1 MAVGHRLPIKVGRVF
16 PVGHAVAITAPA
28 GRSARA
34 GARAYAKAR
43 RHSRVVRF
51 FRIVIPVGATLAIG
65 TVAVVAIFD
74 PFGRMGNLT
83 LGSVKLEGTK
93 ITMEQPRLTGYRKD
107 TRGYE
112 VTAVAA
118 LQDVRKPTVI
128 ELKEMRARMTMDAEG
143 TQAYLTAATGVFDTQ
158 KEQLELTSDIH
169 VRTDKDQEAWL
180 KSARA
185 DFKAGTM
192 SSKEPV
198 RVKFPNATVEA
209 DSLDITDGGKV
220 ISFVGSVRTV
230 LENAPPPQ
238 SQAAPAA
245 APAAPAPAAAPLAS
259 APAGSAA
266 RTSQAEPT
274 SLRR

>member
-1 MAVGHRLPIKVGRVF
+1 VDHGS
-16 PVGHAVAITAPA
+16 AITAPG

-34 GARAYAKAR
+34 GARAYRQAR
-43 RHSRVVRF
+43 RHSRVVRLL
-51 FRIVIPVGATLAIG
+51 RLAIPVGAALAIG
-65 TVAVVAIFD
+65 SVTAIAVLD
-74 PFGRMGNLT
+74 PFGRMGGLT
-83 LGSVKLEGTK
+83 LGPVSLSGTK

-107 TRGYE
+107 ARGYE

-118 LQDVRKPTVI
+118 LQDVRKPTII
-128 ELKEMRARMTMDAEG
+128 ELKEMKARMTMDDQG

-185 DFKAGTM
+185 DFKAGTVL
-192 SSKEPV
+192 SKEPV
-198 RVKFPNATVEA
+198 RVKLTNATIEA
-209 DSLDITDGGKV
+209 DTLDITDNGKV

-230 LENAPPPQ
+230 LENVQTTPPA
-238 SQAAPAA
+238 SQNAPAA
-245 APAAPAPAAAPLAS
+245 SL
-259 APAGSAA
+259 PAGAPA

-274 SLRR
+274 SVRR

>member
-1 MAVGHRLPIKVGRVF
+1 M
-16 PVGHAVAITAPA
+16 GHAVAITAPA

-43 RHSRVVRF
+43 RHSRWVRF

-65 TVAVVAIFD
+65 TVAAIAIFD
-74 PFGRMGNLT
+74 PFGRMGTLT
-83 LGSVKLEGTK
+83 LGSVSLKDSK
-93 ITMEQPRLTGYRKD
+93 ITMEQPRLTGFRKD
-107 TRGYE
+107 ARGYE

-128 ELKEMRARMTMDAEG
+128 ELKEMRARMTVDAEG

-158 KEQLELTSDIH
+158 KDQLELTSDIH

-198 RVKFPNATVEA
+198 RVKLPNATVEA
-209 DSLDITDGGKV
+209 DSLEITDGGKV
-220 ISFVGSVRTV
+220 ISFIGSVRTV

-245 APAAPAPAAAPLAS
+245 APAAPAPLAS

-274 SLRR
+274 SFRR

>member
-1 MAVGHRLPIKVGRVF
+1 MD
-16 PVGHAVAITAPA
+16 HAVTITAPA

-43 RHSRVVRF
+43 RHSRLVRF
-51 FRIVIPVGATLAIG
+51 LRLAIPVGATVAIG
-65 TVAVVAIFD
+65 TVAGIAIFD
-74 PFGRMGNLT
+74 PFGRMGNLS
-83 LGSVKLEGTK
+83 LGPVRLEGTK

-107 TRGYE
+107 ARGYE

-158 KEQLELTSDIH
+158 KEQLELQSDIH

-180 KSARA
+180 KSAKA

-198 RVKFPNATVEA
+198 RVRLPNATVEA
-209 DSLDITDGGKV
+209 DSLDITDSGKV
-220 ISFVGSVRTV
+220 ITFIGSVRTV
-230 LENAPPPQ
+230 IENAPVQ
-238 SQAAPAA
+238 PASEI
-245 APAAPAPAAAPLAS
+245 APAPTGGP
-259 APAGSAA
+259 A

-274 SLRR
+274 SLRP

>member
-1 MAVGHRLPIKVGRVF
+1 
-16 PVGHAVAITAPA
+16 VGHAVAITAPA

-43 RHSRVVRF
+43 RHSRWVRF
-51 FRIVIPVGATLAIG
+51 FRFAIPVGATLAIG
-65 TVAVVAIFD
+65 AVAVIAVFD

-83 LGSVKLEGTK
+83 LGPVRLEGTK
-93 ITMEQPRLTGYRKD
+93 IKMEEPRLTGYRKD
-107 TRGYE
+107 ARGYE

-118 LQDVRKPTVI
+118 LQDVRKPTII
-128 ELKEMRARMTMDAEG
+128 ELKEMRGRMTMDQEG

-158 KEQLELTSDIH
+158 KEQLELQSDIH

-180 KSARA
+180 KSAKA

-198 RVKFPNATVEA
+198 RVRLPNATVEA
-209 DSLDITDGGKV
+209 DSLDITDSGKV
-220 ISFVGSVRTV
+220 ITFIGSVRTV
-230 LENAPPPQ
+230 IENAPPPQ
-238 SQAAPAA
+238 SQAVSAA
-245 APAAPAPAAAPLAS
+245 SPTAPAPVAS

>member
-1 MAVGHRLPIKVGRVF
+1 M
-16 PVGHAVAITAPA
+16 GHAVAITAPA

-43 RHSRVVRF
+43 RHSRRVRF

-65 TVAVVAIFD
+65 AVAVIAIFD

-107 TRGYE
+107 ARGYE

-158 KEQLELTSDIH
+158 KEQLELQSDIH

-180 KSARA
+180 KSAKA

-198 RVKFPNATVEA
+198 RVKLTNATVEA

-220 ISFVGSVRTV
+220 ITFIGSVRTV
-230 LENAPPPQ
+230 IENAPAAGASAPAP
-238 SQAAPAA
+238 QAAPAP
-245 APAAPAPAAAPLAS
+245 PAAPAGGAQAAP
-259 APAGSAA
+259 AA
-266 RTSQAEPT
+266 RTSQAEPM
-274 SLRR
+274 SLRP

>member
-1 MAVGHRLPIKVGRVF
+1 MAVGHRWPIKVGRVF

-43 RHSRVVRF
+43 RHSRWVRF
-51 FRIVIPVGATLAIG
+51 FRFAIPVGATLAIG
-65 TVAVVAIFD
+65 AVAVIAVFD

-83 LGSVKLEGTK
+83 LGPVRLEGTK
-93 ITMEQPRLTGYRKD
+93 IKMEEPRLTGYRKD
-107 TRGYE
+107 ARGYE

-118 LQDVRKPTVI
+118 LQDVRKPTII
-128 ELKEMRARMTMDAEG
+128 ELKEMRGRMTMDQEG

-158 KEQLELTSDIH
+158 KEQLELQSDIH

-180 KSARA
+180 KSAKA

-198 RVKFPNATVEA
+198 RVRLPNATVEA
-209 DSLDITDGGKV
+209 DSLDITDSGKV
-220 ISFVGSVRTV
+220 ITFIGSVRTV
-230 LENAPPPQ
+230 IENAPPPQ
-238 SQAAPAA
+238 SQAASAA
-245 APAAPAPAAAPLAS
+245 SPTAPAPVAS

>member
-1 MAVGHRLPIKVGRVF
+1 MDHGS
-16 PVGHAVAITAPA
+16 AITAPG

-34 GARAYAKAR
+34 GARAYRQAR
-43 RHSRVVRF
+43 RHSRVVRLL
-51 FRIVIPVGATLAIG
+51 RLAIPVGAALAIG
-65 TVAVVAIFD
+65 SVTAIAVLD
-74 PFGRMGNLT
+74 PFGRMGGLT
-83 LGSVKLEGTK
+83 LGPVSLSGTK

-107 TRGYE
+107 ARGYE

-118 LQDVRKPTVI
+118 LQDVRKPTII
-128 ELKEMRARMTMDAEG
+128 ELKEMKARMTMDDQG

-185 DFKAGTM
+185 DFKAGTVL
-192 SSKEPV
+192 SKEPV
-198 RVKFPNATVEA
+198 RVKLTNATIEA
-209 DSLDITDGGKV
+209 DTLDITDNGKV

-230 LENAPPPQ
+230 LENVQTTPPA
-238 SQAAPAA
+238 SQNAPAA
-245 APAAPAPAAAPLAS
+245 SL
-259 APAGSAA
+259 PAGAPA

-274 SLRR
+274 SVRR

>member
-1 MAVGHRLPIKVGRVF
+1 M
-16 PVGHAVAITAPA
+16 GHAVAITAPA

-43 RHSRVVRF
+43 RHSRWVRF

-65 TVAVVAIFD
+65 AVAVIAIFD

-198 RVKFPNATVEA
+198 RVRLPNATVEA
-209 DSLDITDGGKV
+209 DSLDITDSGKV
-220 ISFVGSVRTV
+220 ISFIGSVRTV
-230 LENAPPPQ
+230 IESVSAPQ
-238 SQAAPAA
+238 SQAAPVAA
-245 APAAPAPAAAPLAS
+245 APVAAAPLAA

-266 RTSQAEPT
+266 RTSQAEPM